1 MKKIS
6 MKNSAEAI
14 HSSLEGKSVAEL
26 DSALKNA
33 VKFLDKKRMLGK
45 SEDILIE
52 LEKIIDKK
60 NGILKI
66 KVKSAKKIPDDK
78 RKELESQMI
87 EKYKAKG
94 IESIY
99 LEDKHLL
106 GGMRIEIG
114 EEVMDM
120 TYRNKLNQLSKFLL
134 K

>member
-1 MKKIS
+1 M
-6 MKNSAEAI
+6 
-14 HSSLEGKSVAEL
+14 
-26 DSALKNA
+26 
-33 VKFLDKKRMLGK
+33 
-45 SEDILIE
+45 IE
-52 LEKIIDKK
+52 IEKIIDKK